1 MKMATFAQI
10 AQIVNNQPTEFQSR
24 VNYAMCVAAINVY
37 SEGTGVTGHAAR
49 AAFAVRVLAGNFNL
63 AAVCFAVMTNPT
75 IAAEAVYQQPPAGNA
90 IPDGDIQFAVNSIW
104 NALAGA

>member
-1 MKMATFAQI
+1 MATFAQI
-10 AQIVNNQPTEFQSR
+10 AQIVTNQPLEFQSR

-49 AAFAVRVLAGNFNL
+49 AAFAVRVLSGNYNI
-63 AAVCFAVMTNPT
+63 AAVCFGVMTNPT
-75 IAAEAVYQQPPAGNA
+75 IAGEAVYQQPANGNGV
-90 IPDGDIQFAVNSIW
+90 PDTDIQFAVNSIW